1 MGDSVLVGY
10 ATRYGSTREVA
21 EAVAAVL
28 REGGLAVDVRP
39 VREVKRLDSYCA
51 VVLGAP
57 FYIGSWHKD
66 ALAFV
71 RDQGAALAG
80 RPVALFALGPLADD
94 EAEGARGQ
102 LDQLLEKLS
111 PLAPIDAALFGGK
124 YDPSHLRLAD
134 RLLAALPASPLH
146 GVPAR
151 DARDWA
157 AIEAWARGVARSV
170 QRTSEARGM

>member
-1 MGDSVLVGY
+1 MEDSVLVGY

-28 REGGLAVDVRP
+28 REQGLVVDVRP
-39 VREVKRLDSYCA
+39 VRDVGSVEGYRA

-66 ALAFV
+66 ALAFAT
-71 RDQGAALAG
+71 RHAGALAG
-80 RPVALFALGPLADD
+80 RPVALFALGPLAGD
-94 EAEGARGQ
+94 EVEGAREQ
-102 LDQLLEKLS
+102 LDQLVAKLA
-111 PLAPIDAALFGGK
+111 PLTPIDAALFGGK
-124 YDPSHLRLAD
+124 YDPSRLRLAD
-134 RLLAALPASPLH
+134 KLLAALPASPLH

-157 AIEAWARGVARSV
+157 AIEAWARGVAPRLAAAAS
-170 QRTSEARGM
+170 

>member
-1 MGDSVLVGY
+1 MMAGSVLVGY

-21 EAVAAVL
+21 EAVAVAL
-28 REGGLAVDVRP
+28 REQGLAVDVRA
-39 VREVKRLDSYCA
+39 VGDVSSLDGYHA

-66 ALAFV
+66 ALSFAT
-71 RDQGAALAG
+71 RHAEALAG

-94 EAEGARGQ
+94 EVEGARDQ

-111 PLAPIDAALFGGK
+111 PLTPIDTALFGGK
-124 YDPSHLRLAD
+124 YDPRHLRLAD
-134 RLLAALPASPLH
+134 KLLAALPASPLH

-151 DARDWA
+151 DARDWPAIKTWAKGMASRLA
-157 AIEAWARGVARSV
+157 AA
-170 QRTSEARGM
+170 TS